1 MPATETLKLTYDSL
15 EPPLSAIEAQLKGD
29 YRVSKRTIALLL
41 LQGDP
46 DVEKQVQEKEGASY
60 DRIQEL
66 VAQARASHGH
76 PLSYLITLKRQQEA
90 QRIIEGVVTPAR
102 ASRARFGE
110 GLSRAMMHP
119 ITGALILLAVL
130 YFGLYWF
137 VGVFGAG
144 ILVGF
149 IEGTIFGKWIN
160 PWATGLVTGL
170 IPWGIVQKLFI
181 GDYGIINL
189 GLAYALGIILPIVG
203 TFFMAFSVIEDSGYL
218 PRLDMLVDR
227 LLKVI
232 GLSGRAVIPLV
243 LGLGCGTMAT
253 IVTRTLETRR
263 ERVITTLLLALAIP
277 CSAQMGIMFGILS
290 ASAGALLV
298 WAGVV
303 GLVFVVIG
311 YLASKLIPGEP
322 PSFFTEIPPLRLP
335 KPSNI
340 LVKTWTRARWYF
352 MEVMPIFMLASVLIW
367 IGEISGLFGLIIS
380 GLEQIMPLL
389 GLPKEAA
396 VAFLFGFFR
405 RDLGSAELYQLH
417 SSGAL
422 SGIPL
427 VVAAVTLT
435 LFIPCIAQFAIMI
448 KERGLRTAL
457 AIAAFVIAF
466 AFFTGFILNLA
477 LNGLGVKL

>member
-1 MPATETLKLTYDSL
+1 LTYDSL

-149 IEGTIFGKWIN
+149 IEGTIFREWIN
-160 PWATGLVTGL
+160 PWLASLVTSL

-189 GLAYALGIILPIVG
+189 GLTYTLAIILPILG
-203 TFFMAFSVIEDSGYL
+203 TFFLAFSVIEDSGYL
-218 PRLDMLVDR
+218 PRLDMLADR
-227 LLKVI
+227 LLKVV

-243 LGLGCGTMAT
+243 LGLGCRTMAT
-253 IVTRTLETRR
+253 IVTRTLETKR
-263 ERVITTLLLALAIP
+263 ERLLTTLLLTLAIP
-277 CSAQMGIMFGILS
+277 CSAQLGIIFGILS
-290 ASAGALLV
+290 ANTGALLI

-303 GLVFVVIG
+303 GLAFIGVG
-311 YLASKLIPGEP
+311 YLASKVIPGER
-322 PSFFTEIPPLRLP
+322 PSFFMEVPPLRLP
-335 KPSNI
+335 HPSNV
-340 LVKTWTRARWYF
+340 LVKSWARTWLFVT
-352 MEVMPIFMLASVLIW
+352 EIMPIFMLASVLIW
-367 IGEISGLFGLIIS
+367 MADIVGLFGPIIG
-380 GLEQIMPLL
+380 GLELMMAPL
-389 GLPKEAA
+389 GLPREAA
-396 VAFLFGFFR
+396 VVFLFGFFR
-405 RDLGSAELYQLH
+405 REMAAARLHELH
-417 SSGAL
+417 SAGAL
-422 SGIPL
+422 TGVPL
-427 VVAAVTLT
+427 LVAIVTLT
-435 LFIPCIAQFAIMI
+435 FFIPCIAQVAILI

-457 AIAAFVIAF
+457 AITAFVIAF
-466 AFFTGFILNLA
+466 AFFAGFILNLA